1 LANQTVDARKQFDL
15 WSFYYDWDPLQLL
28 FFRPAHQ
35 MLLEA
40 LDWADKRILD
50 IGCGT
55 CAFAARVL
63 KRSPDAHVWAVDL
76 SDGMLRRSHKRRLTA
91 DGHLHLV
98 QANSS
103 RLPFKDNA
111 FDAVTCAH
119 SFHHYPRQEW
129 AVAEMHRVLRPDG
142 KLLIID
148 GDPDHLWGH
157 LLFDV
162 LVVFL
167 EGPVR
172 HRTSHEFR
180 ELYHHA
186 GFDNVVQEHRGGP
199 LPFLLTC
206 GRAIKSAYPTPG
218 RRAA

>member
-1 LANQTVDARKQFDL
+1 MAYQTADARKQFDR
-15 WSFYYDWDPLQLL
+15 WSFSYDFDPLQLF

-35 MLLEA
+35 MLLQA
-40 LDWADKRILD
+40 LDNADQRILD

-63 KRSPDAHVWAVDL
+63 ESFPDTHVWGVDL
-76 SDGMLRRSHKRRLTA
+76 SDGMLRRCQKRRLA
-91 DGHLHLV
+91 AQGRLQLV
-98 QANSS
+98 QADSA
-103 RLPFKDNA
+103 RLPFKDNS
-111 FDAVTCAH
+111 FDAITCTH
-119 SFHHYPRQEW
+119 SFHHYPCQEL
-129 AVAEMHRVLRPDG
+129 AVAEMHRVLRTGG

-148 GDPDHLWGH
+148 GDRDRTWGH

-162 LVVFL
+162 LVVFF

-172 HRTSHEFR
+172 HLTSRGFR
-180 ELYHHA
+180 DLYQNA
-186 GFDNVVQEHRGGP
+186 GFEKVFQRRRHGP

-206 GRAIKSAYPTPG
+206 GRATKSTPPA